1 MNKKTSSKIKTLF
14 KNRDRFYI
22 FKTDKVYVDMNY
34 VLTDGCI
41 VFRLCEE
48 DYIDLYNTDSN
59 MFPLL
64 NDNDGVKIE
73 KRNGNLEHICVE
85 NYNKSLDDMV
95 NIMSDKTCTS
105 RCRATN
111 ILLDIG
117 GGLVRFFKGTLEGNA
132 VETAI
137 NDYYL
142 DFARLLNVY
151 NNPIFTEKCGNSGY
165 CVSFNTPKRGVSI
178 LPVKCTTLKDLYEN
192 A

>member
-34 VLTDGCI
+34 VITDGCI

-48 DYIDLYNTDSN
+48 DYIDLYNTDSG

-64 NDNDGVKIE
+64 NDNEEIKIE
-73 KRNGNLEHICVE
+73 KVNGNFEHIDAE
-85 NYNKSLDDMV
+85 HYHKLLDDLV
-95 NIMSDKTCTS
+95 NVMSDKTCTS
-105 RCRATN
+105 RCRVTN

-117 GGLVRFFKGTLEGNA
+117 DGFVRFFKGTLEGKA

-151 NNPIFTEKCGNSGY
+151 HNPIFTDKCVDAGY
-165 CVSFNTPKRGVSI
+165 CVSFNSPKRGVSI

>member
-1 MNKKTSSKIKTLF
+1 MNKKTSNKIKTLF
-14 KNRDRFYI
+14 KNRDRFWI
-22 FKTDKVYVDMNY
+22 FKTDKAFIEQRYFF
-34 VLTDGCI
+34 TDGCI

-48 DYIDLYNTDSN
+48 DYNDLNNTDGD

-73 KRNGNLEHICVE
+73 KHNGNLEHICVE
-85 NYNKSLDDMV
+85 RYDNMLDNLVDV
-95 NIMSDKTCTS
+95 MSDKTCTS

-117 GGLVRFFKGTLEGNA
+117 GGLVRFFKGTLDGNA

-151 NNPIFTEKCGNSGY
+151 DNPIFTEKCGNSGY
-165 CVSFNTPKRGVSI
+165 VVSFNSSKRGVSI
-178 LPVKCTTLKDLYEN
+178 LPVKCTTLKDLFKN

>member
-1 MNKKTSSKIKTLF
+1 MNKKTANKIKTLF

-48 DYIDLYNTDSN
+48 DYNDLFNTDST

-73 KRNGNLEHICVE
+73 KRSSDFEYTEIERYHDL
-85 NYNKSLDDMV
+85 LDDLV
-95 NIMSDKTCTS
+95 DIMQDKTLTS

-117 GGLVRFFKGTLEGNA
+117 GGLVRFFKGSVDGKA
-132 VETAI
+132 VESAI
-137 NDYYL
+137 NDYFL

-151 NNPIFTEKCGNSGY
+151 HNPMFTEKCGNSGY
-165 CVSFNTPKRGVSI
+165 CVSFNSPKRGVSI